1 MIDEALALD
10 AGVEYPASDGRPVAE
25 TPLHYQRLADAR
37 HALATRFE
45 SRPGVYIGA
54 NMLVYDRQGDPTR
67 SLSPDLFVAFGV
79 EDRDRD
85 VYKLWEDAS
94 PAFVLELTSKST
106 HAEDERKKARYS
118 RWGVAE
124 YFLYDPRAEY
134 VKPPLQ
140 GFELAGGSYRAMATG
155 VLPNGKAGFASRTL
169 GLGLWLDGYVLRFY
183 DPETGLNLLTTME
196 AETDRRKAH
205 ADRDKAEAKSRK
217 AEADREEAEAKSRK
231 AEADRDKAEAKSRQ
245 LEAELAE
252 LRARFGIP

>member
-1 MIDEALALD
+1 MSDEALALD

-25 TPLHYQRLADAR
+25 TPLHHARLADAR
-37 HALATRFE
+37 HALTQRFE
-45 SRPGVYIGA
+45 SRPGVYIGP
-54 NMLVYDRQGDPTR
+54 NMLVYDRQGDPTQ

-79 EDRDRD
+79 EERERD
-85 VYKLWEDAS
+85 VYKLWEDPA

-106 HAEDERKKARYS
+106 HGEDERKKARYS

-140 GFELAGGSYRAMATG
+140 GFELTGGVYRAMATD

-169 GLGLWLDGYVLRFY
+169 GLGLWLDGLVLRFY
-183 DPETGLNLLTTME
+183 DPEAGRNLPTPME
-196 AETDRRKAH
+196 AEAGWQ
-205 ADRDKAEAKSRK
+205 
-217 AEADREEAEAKSRK
+217 EAEAKWRESETR
-231 AEADRDKAEAKSRQ
+231 RRQ

-252 LRARFGIP
+252 IKARTGIP